1 MILET
6 LDLSVGEFEH
16 ATGWTL
22 KPEGACHGDV
32 CVPLGNAGPVAGRVS
47 AAAVAGKLGMPLL
60 HDPVVGLYAL
70 GHATL
75 GGRALASAVAPEL
88 ELPDVNGKPFKLSSL
103 RGKKVVLVA
112 WSPY

>member
-1 MILET
+1 MILEG
-6 LDLSVGEFEH
+6 LDLSVSEFER

-32 CVPLGNAGPVAGRVS
+32 CVPLGSAAPVGGRVN
-47 AAAVAGKLGMPLL
+47 AAAVAGKLGMPVL
-60 HDPVVGLYAL
+60 HDPETKLYAL

-75 GGRALASAVAPEL
+75 GGRALSSAVAPEL
-88 ELPDVNGKPFKLSSL
+88 ELPNVDGNPFKLSSL

>member
-1 MILET
+1 MILEG
-6 LDLSVGEFEH
+6 LDLSVSEFER

-32 CVPLGNAGPVAGRVS
+32 CVPLRDASPADGRVS
-47 AAAVAGKLGMPLL
+47 VAAVAEKLGMPLL
-60 HDPVVGLYAL
+60 HDPEVGLYAL

-88 ELPDVNGKPFKLSSL
+88 ELPDLDGNVFRLSSL